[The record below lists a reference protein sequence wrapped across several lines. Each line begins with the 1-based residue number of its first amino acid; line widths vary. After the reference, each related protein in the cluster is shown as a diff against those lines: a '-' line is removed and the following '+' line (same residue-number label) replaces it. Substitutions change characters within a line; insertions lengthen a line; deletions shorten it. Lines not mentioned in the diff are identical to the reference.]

1 MKCILFIFG
10 RKSEMKELKSAIS
23 SVFANLIYWVLPE
36 LGTFLTNQG
45 TAGSNS
51 SVPPSNEIILN
62 L

>member
-1 MKCILFIFG
+1 
-10 RKSEMKELKSAIS
+10 MKELKSAIS